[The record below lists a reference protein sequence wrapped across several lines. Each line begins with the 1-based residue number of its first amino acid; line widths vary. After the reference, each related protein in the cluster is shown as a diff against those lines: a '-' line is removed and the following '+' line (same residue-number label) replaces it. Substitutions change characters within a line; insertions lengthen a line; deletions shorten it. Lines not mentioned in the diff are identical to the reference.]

1 MTKKTMPK
9 PNTLAQAKYDKEN
22 VVRYSLKL
30 NKNTD
35 KEVIEIIENTSKV
48 MGLTKQQ
55 TIKSLILK
63 NKA

>member
-1 MTKKTMPK
+1 MAK

-35 KEVIEIIENTSKV
+35 KDVIELIESTAKRLGVSKQV
-48 MGLTKQQ
+48 AIKQL
-55 TIKSLILK
+55 IK
-63 NKA
+63 NEA